1 MLFKVNAH
9 ESFLFSSTALNHYI
23 FLCTESVRFEESANE
38 PCGIVFYYHIFGP
51 AVGRL
56 ELMFR

>member
-1 MLFKVNAH
+1 MLFKEYAH
-9 ESFLFSSTALNHYI
+9 KIFFYSTVPPNHNI

>member
-1 MLFKVNAH
+1 MLFKEIFLLSNAV
-9 ESFLFSSTALNHYI
+9 FNHYI
-23 FLCTESVRFEESANE
+23 FLCIESVRFEESANE